1 MHHMNCFNFKIEFFV
16 QNWSTS
22 DENFQSFCVELLVGG
37 WRISFQLWNENVHF
51 FERGNFKLCLRLK
64 TMLIQLCF
72 WFSNFCYLFLIMM
85 ISFMVG
91 MCWRRLDWPSIQRSP
106 NWQHTKR
113 LVGVTNSSTHCIYSL
128 LTIQLFICF
137 ILNNRCTT

>member
-1 MHHMNCFNFKIEFFV
+1 MHHMNSFNFKIEFFV
-16 QNWSTS
+16 QNWSTP
-22 DENFQSFCVELLVGG
+22 DENFQSFCVELLVNQF
-37 WRISFQLWNENVHF
+37 SVFNF

-72 WFSNFCYLFLIMM
+72 WFSNFCYLLLIMM

-113 LVGVTNSSTHCIYSL
+113 LVGVTNSSTYCIYSVS
-128 LTIQLFICF
+128 TIQLFICF
-137 ILNNRCTT
+137 IINNRCTS